1 MLFSKL
7 FLASAALAIAE
18 AGVLEV
24 RATNT
29 NLQTTFPASTGS
41 SALAAASTIAAG
53 VTFDGGMKKFDR
65 SGKFPPHD

>member
-1 MLFSKL
+1 MFFSKL
-7 FLASAALAIAE
+7 FLAAAAVAFAN

-53 VTFDGGMKKFDR
+53 VTFDGGMKQYDR
-65 SGKFPPHD
+65 SG